1 MTDHSA
7 VSLASRQHP
16 KMSIETSNSKCQPE
30 LASAKQCWSWR
41 RLLRFPPLAAI
52 FSHPN
57 SRNAS
62 WGRGRTGCQELH
74 QAVTF
79 GKQSHSHADRNLPK
93 LVFLAFVSCQGQ
105 RWGKQES
112 TPFGITPALLL
123 G

>member
-16 KMSIETSNSKCQPE
+16 KVSIEISHRKCQAE
-30 LASAKQCWSWR
+30 LASAKECWPWR
-41 RLLRFPPLAAI
+41 RLLRFPPAAI

-62 WGRGRTGCQELH
+62 GGRGRTGCQELH

-79 GKQSHSHADRNLPK
+79 GKQIHSNADRNLPK

-105 RWGKQES
+105 RIHTIWNYNCF
-112 TPFGITPALLL
+112 TAWIILV
-123 G
+123 